1 MEQQKIG
8 MLTYDDI
15 ERSEC
20 SSAWNARFHKELKS
34 RKYAQPI
41 CSPLKAAINRWLYAH
56 RDEIWDISL
65 EETERRMIEDGVLT
79 PDDI

>member
-1 MEQQKIG
+1 M
-8 MLTYDDI
+8 D
-15 ERSEC
+15 
-20 SSAWNARFHKELKS
+20 ELKS

-41 CSPLKAAINRWLYAH
+41 CSPLQAAISDWLYAH

-65 EETERRMIEDGVLT
+65 EEAERRMIADGVLT

>member
-1 MEQQKIG
+1 MEEQKIS

-15 ERSEC
+15 EWGEC
-20 SSAWNARFHKELKS
+20 VSAWDIGHMDELKS

-41 CSPLKAAINRWLYAH
+41 SSPLQAAIGDWLYAH
-56 RDEIWDISL
+56 RDDLENMSL
-65 EETERRMIEDGVLT
+65 EEAERRMIEDGVLT

>member
-1 MEQQKIG
+1 MEEQKIS

-20 SSAWNARFHKELKS
+20 FSGWKAGFHKELKS
-34 RKYAQPI
+34 RRYAQPI
-41 CSPLKAAINRWLYAH
+41 SSPLQTAISDWLYAH

-65 EETERRMIEDGVLT
+65 EETEKRMIEDGVLT

>member
-1 MEQQKIG
+1 MEQQKIS

-15 ERSEC
+15 EWGEC
-20 SSAWNARFHKELKS
+20 VSAWDIGHMDELKS

-41 CSPLKAAINRWLYAH
+41 CSPLQAAIGDWLYAH

-65 EETERRMIEDGVLT
+65 EEAERRMIADGVLT

>member
-15 ERSEC
+15 EWDEC
-20 SSAWNARFHKELKS
+20 SSGWKARFHKELKS

-41 CSPLKAAINRWLYAH
+41 CSPLQSAIGDWLYAH
-56 RDEIWDISL
+56 QDEIWDISL
-65 EETERRMIEDGVLT
+65 EEAERRMIEDGVLT